1 MNRRQRSLPAAGLPA
16 AIVQLAGVIL
26 ITERGR
32 RMQSQPAIL
41 IRPSRARGAYSMS
54 LILSWLVLSFA
65 VWLTAAVLPG
75 FHVKNF
81 GSAILVAAIFGL
93 LNFLLG
99 WLLFAVFTI
108 ATLGLAWLLAFIT
121 RWIIN
126 AILLKLTDR
135 LTDHLTIDSFGW
147 ALGGALMMSAIGTL
161 GEWLVR
167 LAF

>member
-1 MNRRQRSLPAAGLPA
+1 
-16 AIVQLAGVIL
+16 
-26 ITERGR
+26 
-32 RMQSQPAIL
+32 
-41 IRPSRARGAYSMS
+41 MS
-54 LILSWLVLSFA
+54 LLLSWLILSFA

-81 GSAILVAAIFGL
+81 GSAILVAAIFGV

-99 WLLFAVFTI
+99 WLLFALFTV

-126 AILLKLTDR
+126 AILLKLTDS
-135 LTDHLTIDSFGW
+135 LTDHLTIDGFGW
-147 ALGGALMMSAIGTL
+147 ALGGALMMSAIGTV

-167 LAF
+167 SIV

>member
-1 MNRRQRSLPAAGLPA
+1 
-16 AIVQLAGVIL
+16 
-26 ITERGR
+26 
-32 RMQSQPAIL
+32 
-41 IRPSRARGAYSMS
+41 MS
-54 LILSWLVLSFA
+54 LLLSWLILSFA
-65 VWLTAAVLPG
+65 VWLTAVLLPG

-81 GSAILVAAIFGL
+81 GSAILVAAIFGI

-99 WLLFAVFTI
+99 WLLFAVFTV

-126 AILLKLTDR
+126 AILLKLTDA

-147 ALGGALMMSAIGTL
+147 AFGGALMMSAIGTL

-167 LAF
+167 AAL